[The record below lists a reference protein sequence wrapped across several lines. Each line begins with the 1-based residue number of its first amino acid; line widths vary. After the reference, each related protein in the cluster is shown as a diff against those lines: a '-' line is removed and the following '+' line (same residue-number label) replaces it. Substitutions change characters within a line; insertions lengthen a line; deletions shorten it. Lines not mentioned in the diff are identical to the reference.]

1 MSRDHRLR
9 KQVDRIKQLAFDNT
23 RSNKQD
29 LRFEGPDQ
37 RKHSWRLAVLNADVV
52 DLSKFVRQ
60 IYPCAVFLRASRE
73 SVDSSRLDVYIP
85 TDTGLRWW
93 LLSVTCWVVSLA
105 CFFAC
110 AYTLGHRR

>member
-1 MSRDHRLR
+1 MSRDPRLR
-9 KQVDRIKQLAFDNT
+9 KQVDHIKQLAFEYT

-37 RKHSWRLAVLNADVV
+37 RKHSWRIAVLNADVV
-52 DLSKFVRQ
+52 DLSKFVRRV
-60 IYPCAVFLRASRE
+60 YPCAVFLRASRE
-73 SVDSSRLDVYIP
+73 SVDTSRLDVYIP
-85 TDTGLRWW
+85 TDNGARWW
-93 LLSVTCWVVSLA
+93 LAAAACWAASTA